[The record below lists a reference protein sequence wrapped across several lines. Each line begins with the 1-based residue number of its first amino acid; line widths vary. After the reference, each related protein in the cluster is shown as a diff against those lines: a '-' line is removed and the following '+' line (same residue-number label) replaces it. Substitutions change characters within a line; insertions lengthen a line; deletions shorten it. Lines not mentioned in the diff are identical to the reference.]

1 MVRQERATCSRRK
14 LLRAAAEVFDELGY
28 RATSLTTVSAR
39 AGLSTGALHYHFA
52 NKQALAEAVVQEAVD
67 TVRRLTERATAQSAD
82 PLQQLVDSGYL
93 LARILAGD
101 PVLRAGLELG
111 TGPQAPTVDAA
122 RREWRRW
129 IQGRL
134 SLAAQAGTLNA
145 AVPTATVVEVIMAA
159 TVGCG
164 SRAAATAASESW
176 MTGLWTLLLPGMS
189 GESAPR
195 VRLRLDP
202 PFCGSLPGQTRCSRA
217 VADR

>member
-1 MVRQERATCSRRK
+1 MVRQERAACSRRK
-14 LLRAAAEVFDELGY
+14 LMRAAAEVFDEQGY
-28 RATSLTTVSAR
+28 RATSLTTISAR

-67 TVRRLTERATAQSAD
+67 TVRRLTDRAAALSAD

-93 LARILAGD
+93 LARFLARD

-111 TGPQAPTVDAA
+111 TGPQAPTGDAA

-129 IQGRL
+129 MESRL
-134 SLAAQAGTLNA
+134 SLAEQAGTLNA
-145 AVPTATVVEVIMAA
+145 AVPTATVVEVVMAA

-164 SRAAATAASESW
+164 NQAAASSLSEPW
-176 MTGLWTLLLPGMS
+176 MTGLWTLLLPGMF

-195 VRLRLDP
+195 ARLNVSP
-202 PFCGSLPGQTRCSRA
+202 PHYGGPPDQARCGGTVER
-217 VADR
+217 